1 MDFDLKFVIVCNTDD
16 KNLKNLKY
24 AALPFTSTYAQN
36 HFSNIP
42 DEILKIWKISMFSP
56 SIHRAEHP
64 QLRLYGT
71 AKHLKM
77 IEHEL
82 SIKTEQENR

>member
-1 MDFDLKFVIVCNTDD
+1 MDFDLKCVRECNSDG

-42 DEILKIWKISMFSP
+42 DEILKI
-56 SIHRAEHP
+56 
-64 QLRLYGT
+64 
-71 AKHLKM
+71 
-77 IEHEL
+77 
-82 SIKTEQENR
+82 